1 METDIPYDVLAGIVR
16 QQLSDNAS
24 WHITSYST
32 NGTGA
37 KKVPYSMSTTA
48 YVMIPDEKTVEHVFH
63 CVCEAAGKT
72 AFGERTSIEGIRKW
86 MGTPEAVKDGRV
98 MGGYLEMFFRQWD

>member
-1 METDIPYDVLAGIVR
+1 MAVISGVLQKALSPSILRNYTAVLNSAENCMETDIPYDVLAGIVR

-37 KKVPYSMSTTA
+37 KKCP
-48 YVMIPDEKTVEHVFH
+48 IP
-63 CVCEAAGKT
+63 
-72 AFGERTSIEGIRKW
+72 
-86 MGTPEAVKDGRV
+86 
-98 MGGYLEMFFRQWD
+98 